1 MYLGSLFD
9 CFPMSVPSWM
19 IVCLI
24 FFFYSAIVCLRKC
37 LWFLKLLLPVFS
49 LDVDPT
55 EKKDCATFSAMI
67 VASIFTGAAPLTFTG
82 WRRSHPTV
90 QDWVC
95 LLAAAWSRKAVISA
109 ASELQDCIVF
119 PERKAK
125 CCVCRWQTNQNV
137 VSHTQSERT
146 LGTML
151 FTIFDSQ
158 FKLGLKDPFQS
169 ELDETDLWLMSSSVS
184 RWSSATKWPTSTG
197 CMKTLARSEPQCA
210 VSPVLPQSCASF
222 VKAPLVQRDGGR
234 SLTAAVVDL
243 VVLWDVTC
251 VGSVRTSAIKKGEN
265 THAQAGVWK
274 TFFHLYNSVWKI

>member
-1 MYLGSLFD
+1 
-9 CFPMSVPSWM
+9 
-19 IVCLI
+19 
-24 FFFYSAIVCLRKC
+24 
-37 LWFLKLLLPVFS
+37 
-49 LDVDPT
+49 
-55 EKKDCATFSAMI
+55 MI
-67 VASIFTGAAPLTFTG
+67 VASIFTSAAPLTFTG

-95 LLAAAWSRKAVISA
+95 LLAAAWSRKGVISA

-119 PERKAK
+119 PEKKAK

-137 VSHTQSERT
+137 VSHTRSERT

-158 FKLGLKDPFQS
+158 FKLGFKDPFQS
-169 ELDETDLWLMSSSVS
+169 EQGETDLWLISSSVS

-210 VSPVLPQSCASF
+210 VSPVLPRSCASCLS
-222 VKAPLVQRDGGR
+222 KHPWCRETEREEPDGRCGWSCCTGR
-234 SLTAAVVDL
+234 C
-243 VVLWDVTC
+243 DVPWQC
-251 VGSVRTSAIKKGEN
+251 SHLGHKKGEN

-274 TFFHLYNSVWKI
+274 TFFHLCNSMWKI

>member
-1 MYLGSLFD
+1 
-9 CFPMSVPSWM
+9 
-19 IVCLI
+19 
-24 FFFYSAIVCLRKC
+24 
-37 LWFLKLLLPVFS
+37 
-49 LDVDPT
+49 
-55 EKKDCATFSAMI
+55 MI

-95 LLAAAWSRKAVISA
+95 LLAAAWSRKGVISA

-137 VSHTQSERT
+137 VSHTRSERT

-169 ELDETDLWLMSSSVS
+169 EQGETDLWLMSLSVS

-210 VSPVLPQSCASF
+210 VLPRSCASCLSKHPWCRETEGGAWRPLRLILLYWEMWRALAVF
-222 VKAPLVQRDGGR
+222 APRPYKGWKHSRPDKGLKNIFSSVQQHVKD
-234 SLTAAVVDL
+234 SKLTTA
-243 VVLWDVTC
+243 
-251 VGSVRTSAIKKGEN
+251 
-265 THAQAGVWK
+265 H
-274 TFFHLYNSVWKI
+274 